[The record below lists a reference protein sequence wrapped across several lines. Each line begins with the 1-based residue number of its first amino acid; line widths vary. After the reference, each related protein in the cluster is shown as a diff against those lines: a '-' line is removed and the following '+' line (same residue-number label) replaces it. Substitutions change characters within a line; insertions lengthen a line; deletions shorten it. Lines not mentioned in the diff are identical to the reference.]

1 MNNKQQ
7 LEEFNFL
14 KYWQIIKH
22 HRIPAMV
29 VFLLTCTAAAI
40 MAVTTEKK
48 YEARAK
54 LKFTRDSLASVLVDP
69 VTGERLEAD
78 ALGRN
83 ATPVDTEAQVLLSPT
98 ILNDVIQK
106 LDLKNDEGKSLTYED
121 LRSSL
126 SATNI
131 PGTDILDV
139 SYTSNDTSKA
149 SSIVNAMV
157 QSYLDYDISSNR
169 AQAKSAEAFINQELP
184 RTEQELK
191 TAEANLRRFQER
203 YDIVSIDTE
212 KEQSVIQI
220 GRIDDQIALTKASLE
235 KVQAQIK
242 EAELQ
247 LGISSKQALALNTL
261 SDSPE
266 VQQLSLKL
274 KEVED
279 NLAIERSRFKDNN
292 PVIISLEAQKT
303 ELEKA
308 LNSRVQAALGSRGS
322 LASQLVP
329 LGTGD
334 VQEVVTEQL
343 VGYEIERQSLVEE
356 VRSLEQ
362 SKNGYRNRAKLL
374 PRIEETH
381 RDLQRK
387 LQASQNSYNN
397 LLNNLQQVQILR
409 NQNVGNAQVISNA
422 VLSKYPVSTS
432 PKLILVAG
440 MGLGG
445 VLGLITAFLMELR
458 NPSLKTAEELRQT
471 YQYKLLGTTP
481 NQQSQNFLGFTN
493 FQALPGSNSS
503 ILDEPYTIASES
515 YRMVHTNLQFLNDKD
530 IKVITVSSSIPQ
542 EGKSTVSANLA
553 AAIAQMGKRVL
564 IIDADLHR
572 PQQHEIW
579 NGLNHKGLA
588 EILRDEASV
597 EEATQAITPDI
608 HLIPSGLAQPGE
620 SMILLRQQAVAK
632 IVAEVEP
639 EYDLVIFDT
648 PPVLLFSDALTVAE
662 ETEGIVL
669 VSRPGVTSPDAAKDS
684 KQLLDQSGHNVLGL
698 IVNSV
703 TEESSTYYKYA
714 KGHYAYTPSSQL
726 SLPQKV
732 S

>member
-7 LEEFNFL
+7 LEEFDFS
-14 KYWQIIKH
+14 KYWQIFRY

-29 VFLLTCTAAAI
+29 VFLVTCVAATV
-40 MAVTTEKK
+40 MAVTTEKE
-48 YEARAK
+48 YEAKAK
-54 LKFTRDSLASVLVDP
+54 LKFTRDSLASVLIDP
-69 VTGERLEAD
+69 VTGSRIEAD
-78 ALGRN
+78 ALGKN
-83 ATPVDTEAQVLLSPT
+83 ATPVDTEAEVLLSPT

-106 LDLKNDEGKSLTYED
+106 LDLKNDEGKTLTYED
-121 LRSSL
+121 LRSGL

-139 SYTSNDTSKA
+139 SYTSKDTTKA
-149 SSIVNAMV
+149 RSIVNAMV
-157 QSYLDYDISSNR
+157 QSYLAYDVSSNR
-169 AQAKSAEAFINQELP
+169 AQAQSAKNFINQELP
-184 RTEQELK
+184 RTEEELK
-191 TAEANLRRFQER
+191 IAEANLRRFQER
-203 YDIVSIDTE
+203 YGIVSIDTE

-220 GRIDDQIALTKASLE
+220 GRIDDQIALAKARLE

-247 LGISSKQALALNTL
+247 LGISSQQALALNTL
-261 SDSPE
+261 SGSPE

-279 NLAIERSRFKDNN
+279 NLAIERGRFKDNN
-292 PVIISLEAQKT
+292 PVIISLKAQKT

-308 LNSRVQAALGSRGS
+308 LNLRVQGALGSRGN
-322 LASQLVP
+322 LASQLIP

-334 VQEVVTEQL
+334 VQGIVTEQL
-343 VGYEIERQSLVEE
+343 VGYEIEKQSLIEE
-356 VRSLEQ
+356 IRSLEQ
-362 SKNGYRNRAKLL
+362 SKDSYRNRAKLL

-387 LQASQNSYNN
+387 LEASQNSYNN
-397 LLNNLQQVQILR
+397 LLNNLQQVQILE

-422 VLSKYPVSTS
+422 VLSKYPVSLS
-432 PKLILVAG
+432 PKLILAG
-440 MGLGG
+440 GIGLGG
-445 VLGLITAFLMELR
+445 VLSIITAFLMELR

-493 FQALPGSNSS
+493 LKALPGERTS
-503 ILDEPYTIASES
+503 ILDEPYTIASEA
-515 YRMVHTNLQFLNDKD
+515 YRMVHTNLQFLNDRD

-553 AAIAQMGKRVL
+553 AAISQMGKRVL
-564 IIDADLHR
+564 IVDADLHR

-579 NGLNHKGLA
+579 GSSNQKGLA
-588 EILRDEASV
+588 EVLREEASV

-620 SMILLRQQAVAK
+620 SMILLKQQLLKK
-632 IVAEVEP
+632 IIEEVEP

-648 PPVLLFSDALTVAE
+648 PPVLLFGDALVVAG

-669 VSRPGVTSPDAAKDS
+669 VSRPGVTSPEAAKDS
-684 KQLLDQSGHNVLGL
+684 KQLLDQSGQNILGL

-703 TEESSTYYKYA
+703 TEESSSHYKYA
-714 KGHYAYTPSSQL
+714 KGYYAYTSASQL
-726 SLPQKV
+726 RLPQKI
-732 S
+732 